1 MNENSNNMAFVSGTV
16 YGFPVYSHSAYGG
29 EKFYSFDIEVK
40 RTSGNVD
47 FLPVIVSERT
57 TDIDALRSGDIVSV
71 HGEIRSY
78 NLKCGEKTKL
88 VLNVF
93 ARSVQ
98 VIEHVEADENGS
110 NNSVYLDG
118 YICKSPTYRETPMG
132 RELSDAI
139 VAVNRAY
146 GKSDYIPCIFWG
158 RNARFVSQLPVGSR
172 VNLSGRFQSREYRKN
187 IGDVTE
193 IRTALEL
200 SVGSLEVVENEN

>member
-1 MNENSNNMAFVSGTV
+1 MNENSNNVAFISGTV
-16 YGFPVYSHSAYGG
+16 YEFPVYSHSVYG
-29 EKFYSFDIEVK
+29 EKFYSFGIEAE

-47 FLPVIVSERT
+47 FLPVIVSERI
-57 TDIDALRSGDIVSV
+57 TDIDALCPGDIVSV
-71 HGEIRSY
+71 RGGIRSY
-78 NLKCGEKTKL
+78 NLKCGEKTRL

-118 YICKSPTYRETPMG
+118 YICKPPTYRETPMG

-139 VAVNRAY
+139 IAVNRAY
-146 GKSDYIPCIFWG
+146 GKSDYISCIFWG
-158 RNARFVSQLPVGSR
+158 RNARFASRLPVGSH

>member
-1 MNENSNNMAFVSGTV
+1 MNENSNNMAFISGTV
-16 YGFPVYSHSAYGG
+16 YEFPVYSHSVYG
-29 EKFYSFDIEVK
+29 EKFYSVGIGAE

-57 TDIDALRSGDIVSV
+57 TDIDALCPGDIVSV
-71 HGEIRSY
+71 RGEIRSY
-78 NLKCGEKTKL
+78 NLKCAEKTRL

-118 YICKSPTYRETPMG
+118 YICKPPTYRETPMG

-139 VAVNRAY
+139 IAVNRAY

-158 RNARFVSQLPVGSR
+158 RNARFASQLPVGSH
-172 VNLSGRFQSREYRKN
+172 VKLSGRFQSREYQKN

-193 IRTALEL
+193 IRTAFEL
-200 SVGSLEVVENEN
+200 SVGGLEVIENEN

>member
-1 MNENSNNMAFVSGTV
+1 MNENLNNMAFISGTV
-16 YGFPVYSHSAYGG
+16 YGFPVYSHSVYG
-29 EKFYSFDIEVK
+29 EKFYTFDIETE

-47 FLPVIVSERT
+47 LLPVIASERT
-57 TDIDALRSGDIVSV
+57 VDIDALCPGDIVSV
-71 HGEIRSY
+71 RGEIRSY
-78 NLKCGEKTKL
+78 NLKCAEKTRL

-98 VIEHVEADENGS
+98 MVEHVEADENGS
-110 NNSVYLDG
+110 NNNIYLDG
-118 YICKSPTYRETPMG
+118 YICKPPTYRETPMG

-139 VAVNRAY
+139 IAVNRAY

-158 RNARFVSQLPVGSR
+158 RNARFASQLPVGSHVR
-172 VNLSGRFQSREYRKN
+172 LSGRFQSREYRKN
-187 IGDVTE
+187 IGDATE

>member
-1 MNENSNNMAFVSGTV
+1 MNENLNNVAFISGTV
-16 YGFPVYSHSAYGG
+16 YGFPVYSHSVYG
-29 EKFYSFDIEVK
+29 EKFYTFDTEVE

-47 FLPVIVSERT
+47 LLSVIASERT
-57 TDIDALRSGDIVSV
+57 VDIDALCPGDIVSV
-71 HGEIRSY
+71 RGEIRSY
-78 NLKCGEKTKL
+78 NLKCAEKTRL

-98 VIEHVEADENGS
+98 VLEHAETDENGS
-110 NNSVYLDG
+110 NNSIYLDG
-118 YICKSPTYRETPMG
+118 YICKPPTYRETPMG

-158 RNARFVSQLPVGSR
+158 RNARFASQLPVGSH
-172 VNLSGRFQSREYRKN
+172 VSLSGRFQSREYWKN

-193 IRTALEL
+193 IRTAFEL
-200 SVGSLEVVENEN
+200 SVGSLEVIENEN

>member
-1 MNENSNNMAFVSGTV
+1 MNENSNNGAFISGAV
-16 YGFPVYSHSAYGG
+16 YGFPVYSHSVYG
-29 EKFYSFDIEVK
+29 EKFYTFDIEVE

-47 FLPVIVSERT
+47 LLSVIASERT
-57 TDIDALRSGDIVSV
+57 TDIDALCPGDIVSV
-71 HGEIRSY
+71 RGEIRSY
-78 NLKCGEKTKL
+78 NLKCAEKTRL

-98 VIEHVEADENGS
+98 MVEHVEADENGS
-110 NNSVYLDG
+110 NNSIYLDG
-118 YICKSPTYRETPMG
+118 YICKPPTYRETPMC

-158 RNARFVSQLPVGSR
+158 RNARFASQLPVGSH
-172 VNLSGRFQSREYRKN
+172 VSLSGRFQSREYRKN

-193 IRTALEL
+193 IRTAFEV
-200 SVGSLEVVENEN
+200 SVGSLEVIENEN

>member
-1 MNENSNNMAFVSGTV
+1 MNENLNNMAFISGTV
-16 YGFPVYSHSAYGG
+16 YGFPVYSHSVYG
-29 EKFYSFDIEVK
+29 EKFYTFDIETE

-47 FLPVIVSERT
+47 LLPVIASERT
-57 TDIDALRSGDIVSV
+57 TDIDALCRGDIVSV
-71 HGEIRSY
+71 RGGIRSY
-78 NLKCGEKTKL
+78 NLKCAEKTRL

-98 VIEHVEADENGS
+98 IVEHAETDENGS
-110 NNSVYLDG
+110 NNSIYLDG
-118 YICKSPTYRETPMG
+118 YICKPPTYRETPMG

-158 RNARFVSQLPVGSR
+158 RNARFFSQLPVGSR
-172 VNLSGRFQSREYRKN
+172 VKLNGRFQSREYRKN

-193 IRTALEL
+193 IRTAFEL
-200 SVGSLEVVENEN
+200 SVGSLEVIENEN